1 MKKILPVILVL
12 ILVLATL
19 TACVDPDPITL
30 LKEKLANITTAT
42 TVKHTIEV
50 LAGTE
55 QLSLQENTYQV
66 SGSSVQLTSKTT
78 ELNPNYPID
87 GVKTITTTEEETLTV
102 QQFHSKIPHSIN
114 LTMESLVADSYSATA
129 SGNTITHKMTILPQH
144 IAAFLEI
151 SSDQA
156 STITNLQVT
165 VVEFTE
171 HITSMT
177 LTYQST
183 TGNKVTIT
191 YSFTF

>member
-66 SGSSVQLTSKTT
+66 SGSGVQLTSKTT

-114 LTMESLVADSYSATA
+114 LKIGKSHV
-129 SGNTITHKMTILPQH
+129 
-144 IAAFLEI
+144 
-151 SSDQA
+151 
-156 STITNLQVT
+156 
-165 VVEFTE
+165 
-171 HITSMT
+171 
-177 LTYQST
+177 
-183 TGNKVTIT
+183 
-191 YSFTF
+191 